1 VNVYVMRIEV
11 KGLKGNRGLKSGK
24 HAFVNCIVP
33 GTDRDDGLQIMEKAL
48 KEDKLELLNV
58 SKIENFYD
66 LEFKAKDRK
75 YIEMAKDAIRYQSVY
90 YSEFNTWDE

>member
-48 KEDKLELLNV
+48 KEDK
-58 SKIENFYD
+58 IENFYD